1 MAQNCCDRKKSHFEV
16 QTPKWLKTKG
26 KNIWAILGF
35 ECISSHV
42 ILSLSQQFWA
52 ILGYTSYWNFLSVR
66 NEKIFEQKYFLC
78 LGSVASGFI
87 QKRTPRAKSSS
98 ETTYRL
104 SEFWKNLYQG
114 LTDTVGNM
122 KLKRLPWDVL
132 LIERFLYLVKS
143 SRSVSQVS
151 ELVLLIHRKFLFDI
165 NESLFHFFFPENL
178 NVLEKMK
185 IGENWKIIASYILF
199 IYLLEME
206 ELQQINWSCIEITK
220 TKNVSDDAMISGASN
235 PFTFV
240 TKYFWASTFLCGCL
254 TVLLTK
260 NVFKKRSLC
269 CFASPQVRLL
279 PRRRRC
285 SARPTCTWR
294 TGR

>member
-1 MAQNCCDRKKSHFEV
+1 MAQNEREKYLGHFGVWMHIKSRDPISVTAVLGHFGIYLV
-16 QTPKWLKTKG
+16 LK
-26 KNIWAILGF
+26 
-35 ECISSHV
+35 
-42 ILSLSQQFWA
+42 
-52 ILGYTSYWNFLSVR
+52 FLSVR

-220 TKNVSDDAMISGASN
+220 TKKRFIGTVPGLSGLRA
-235 PFTFV
+235 
-240 TKYFWASTFLCGCL
+240 
-254 TVLLTK
+254 
-260 NVFKKRSLC
+260 
-269 CFASPQVRLL
+269 
-279 PRRRRC
+279 
-285 SARPTCTWR
+285 WR
-294 TGR
+294 TNKRGLPKWAN